1 MQIKISSD
9 ISLYCYFQVFIEIWF
24 DFTIDSCRKKS
35 IDKIARIA
43 SLIWYLSIN
52 DPLYNI
58 NEFLFLFLVV
68 RYRKH
73 YPLHF
78 FCIFFFDESFLK
90 KILANNNTNE
100 YSNVWIPAVST
111 TYQELSLNKELNNID
126 HRNINGWMLGMI
138 LFINHVVI
146 INHHVNQIMF
156 DSLIK
161 HVGVTLDWETN

>member
-1 MQIKISSD
+1 MNFYLWGVSSFKCERKLWSKYVVTLKLLNQWCADFIFWLFIFHYDIHACRLQRLKDNVSTQMKI
-9 ISLYCYFQVFIEIWF
+9 
-24 DFTIDSCRKKS
+24 
-35 IDKIARIA
+35 
-43 SLIWYLSIN
+43 
-52 DPLYNI
+52 
-58 NEFLFLFLVV
+58 
-68 RYRKH
+68 
-73 YPLHF
+73 
-78 FCIFFFDESFLK
+78 FDESFLK

-126 HRNINGWMLGMI
+126 HRNINDWMLGMI